1 MLFPK
6 KRWIVQE
13 SSKEAASHL
22 ADSLKIDP
30 LVAILLLN
38 RGIHTVDQA
47 YEFLYTEK
55 MDVHNPFLFNDM
67 EKTVNRIRTAIDHQE
82 SILVFGDYDAD
93 GVTSTSVIME
103 TLRGLGANVEYYIPN
118 RFTEGYGPNEG
129 AFRKAKL
136 EGIQLII
143 TVDTGISAI
152 SEAKLAKELEID
164 LIITDHHEAGAELPD
179 AFSII
184 HPKIPGSTYPFSDL
198 AGVGVAFKLAHALN
212 GDLPEHLLDLVAV
225 GTIADLVPL
234 QGENRLLVKKGLNQL
249 VKTTRPGL
257 LELCKIASIKLS
269 EINEETVG
277 FAIAP
282 RLNAVGRLDH
292 AGPAADLLMTHDPEE
307 AMMLAEEID
316 SLNKQRQQIVAEIAN
331 EAIDVVEKDYSIN
344 DSHVIVI
351 GKEGWN
357 PGVIGIVAS
366 RLVEKFYRP
375 TIVLSYDPQT
385 GLAKG
390 SARSIAGFDLFK
402 NLSTCRDI
410 LPHFGGHT
418 MAAGMTLS
426 IENVDELRNR
436 LNEAASQQLSSEDFI
451 PITELDASI
460 NIEDIDIDSIS
471 QLNMLAPYGM
481 NNPKP
486 TILIENAITTDIKKI
501 GANKN
506 HLKILFEGQGHFLDG
521 VGFNLGN
528 LADDLS
534 PGSKAAVIGELA
546 INEWNNRQKPQIFI
560 RDMAV
565 KEWQLFD
572 LRGNRQIDQWIQEIS
587 KKDTLFIFFSE
598 KHYNEFGRKLE
609 SNLITDLTSAE
620 KFPIDRKNIVLFDIP
635 PSLEWLGKLVGNK
648 FPSRIYAHFFHT
660 EDHFFSTIPTRDH
673 FKWYYAFLLKR
684 QSFDL
689 KRYGLEL
696 AKHRGWSK
704 ETIQFMSQVFF
715 ELDFV
720 TMEDG
725 LIRMNQQKLKKDL
738 GDSPTYQRKQQQIML
753 EKELLYSSYT
763 QLKQWFHER
772 LALGKPYEEEVR
784 AWI

>member
-6 KRWIVQE
+6 KRWVVRE

-22 ADSLKIDP
+22 ADGLKIDP
-30 LVAILLLN
+30 LIATLLIN
-38 RGIHTVDQA
+38 RGMHTIDQA
-47 YEFLYTEK
+47 YEFLYTDK

-67 EKTVNRIRTAIDHQE
+67 KKTVDRIRTAIDFQE

-93 GVTSTSVIME
+93 GVTSTTILME

-129 AFRKAKL
+129 AFRKAKA

-164 LIITDHHEAGAELPD
+164 LIITDHHEPGAELPN

-198 AGVGVAFKLAHALN
+198 AGVGVAFKLAHALI
-212 GDLPEHLLDLVAV
+212 GDLPEHLLDLVAI

-234 QGENRLLVKKGLNQL
+234 QGENRLLVKKGLKQL
-249 VKTTRPGL
+249 VQTTRPGL
-257 LELCKIASIKLS
+257 LELCKTASIKLA

-292 AGPAADLLMTHDPEE
+292 AGPAADLLMTDDVEE

-316 SLNKQRQQIVAEIAN
+316 LLNKQRQQIVAEIAN
-331 EAIDVVEKDYSIN
+331 EAMDMVDKDYLIN
-344 DSHVIVI
+344 DANVIVI

-375 TIVLSYDPQT
+375 TIVLSYDPQS

-402 NLSTCRDI
+402 NLSDCRDI
-410 LPHFGGHT
+410 LQHFGGHT
-418 MAAGMTLS
+418 MAAGLTLS

-486 TILIENAITTDIKKI
+486 TVLIENVITTDVKKI

-506 HLKILFEGQGHFLDG
+506 HLKVLFEGQGCFLDG

-572 LRGNRQIDQWIQEIS
+572 LRGNRQVDKWIQEIP

-598 KHYNEFGRKLE
+598 KYYNEFGSKLV
-609 SNLITDLTSAE
+609 SSLITDSTSAE
-620 KFPIDRKNIVLFDIP
+620 KFPIDGKNIVLFDIP

-648 FPSRIYAHFFHT
+648 SPSRIYAHFYHT

-684 QSFDL
+684 QSFDV

-704 ETIQFMSQVFF
+704 ETIRFMSQVFF

-720 TMEDG
+720 RMEDG
-725 LIRMNQQKLKKDL
+725 LITMNQEKTKKDL
-738 GDSPTYQRKQQQIML
+738 GESPTYQRKQQQIIL
-753 EKELLYSSYT
+753 EKKLLYSSYT

-772 LALGKPYEEEVR
+772 LAEGKPYEEEVR